1 MSSPQEVFVEMA
13 RYLSVS
19 ELVMLGDQLVRTPH
33 AGLEERTR
41 AWCTIEDIQ
50 QAAHSGKGKRGIA
63 RAREALDQVRVGAD
77 SPPETYMRLALVEAG
92 LPEPELQIRLDP
104 RDPYS
109 PVGDAGYRDRKIVLQ
124 YEGEHHFTA
133 EQQARDQRRNAAFE
147 RAGWTV
153 ILVNRVDLREG
164 FRSVIARLRCLLAD

>member
-1 MSSPQEVFVEMA
+1 
-13 RYLSVS
+13 
-19 ELVMLGDQLVRTPH
+19 
-33 AGLEERTR
+33 
-41 AWCTIEDIQ
+41 
-50 QAAHSGKGKRGIA
+50 
-63 RAREALDQVRVGAD
+63 
-77 SPPETYMRLALVEAG
+77 MRLALVEAG

-147 RAGWTV
+147 RAVWTV